1 MNPDWKEQRRQW
13 HEQRRQWRVQR
24 RQWHHRHGFPSIWG
38 GAVLVAIGVV
48 LLLDR
53 LGIVAAETLFQY
65 WPMVLV
71 AGGLGMLLR
80 PIGWVGRIWFG
91 LVVLAGLLLQANN
104 LGYLHLRGELVGP
117 LVLIGIGIMLLARA
131 IESRTNPPNEAAHSD
146 NRPDDFWSG
155 PFMNSFS
162 GRVRGSAVFS
172 GVQRRV
178 GGEDFERAH
187 ISAVFGGFD
196 LDLRGAGMKGAEAY
210 VRAEAVFGGIE
221 IRVPETWD
229 VIMRADSVFG
239 GLSDESHHPDPN
251 GATRPKRLVIT
262 GAAVFGGIVVS
273 NKAHHMWH

>member
-1 MNPDWKEQRRQW
+1 MNPDWN
-13 HEQRRQWRVQR
+13 EQRRQWREQR
-24 RQWHHRHGFPSIWG
+24 RQWRAQRGHRHGHGFSSLGG
-38 GAVLVAIGVV
+38 GAVLVAIGIV

-53 LGIVAAETLFQY
+53 LGILAAATVLPY
-65 WPMVLV
+65 WPMLLV

-80 PIGWVGRIWFG
+80 PIGWVGRVWFG

-104 LGYLHLRGELVGP
+104 LGYLRLRGELVGP
-117 LVLIGIGIMLLARA
+117 LVLIGVGIVLLARA
-131 IESRTNPPNEAAHSD
+131 VESRGNPPEEAASSD
-146 NRPDDFWSG
+146 KRPDDSWFG
-155 PFMNSFS
+155 PFVNSFG

-178 GGEDFERAH
+178 GAEDFERAH

-196 LDLRGAGMKGAEAY
+196 LDLRGAGMKGAEAF
-210 VRAEAVFGGIE
+210 VKAEAVFGGIE
-221 IRVPETWD
+221 IRVPETWE

-239 GLSDESHHPDPN
+239 GLSDETHHPDPN
-251 GATRPKRLVIT
+251 SGAPAKRLIII